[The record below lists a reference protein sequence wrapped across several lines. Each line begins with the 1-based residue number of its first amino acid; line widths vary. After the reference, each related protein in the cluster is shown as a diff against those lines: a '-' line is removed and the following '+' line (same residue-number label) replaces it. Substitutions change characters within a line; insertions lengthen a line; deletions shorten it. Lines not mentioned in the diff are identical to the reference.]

1 MFNITQNGELI
12 ATVDKLAFVKRQD
25 NGVIVNCSE
34 AEAHG
39 IVYGE
44 AFYHLPYLP
53 LFPGAEDATVEE
65 FSGVDTIAELDEAL
79 LDAEYENLL
88 GGLEL

>member
-1 MFNITQNGELI
+1 MFNITKGGELI

-65 FSGVDTIAELDEAL
+65 FSGAQLLNDIQEA
-79 LDAEYENLL
+79 AN
-88 GGLEL
+88 G

>member
-65 FSGVDTIAELDEAL
+65 FSGAQLLNDIQEA
-79 LDAEYENLL
+79 AN
-88 GGLEL
+88 G